1 MEWNVSLVKDYG
13 MNVHLV
19 NDYGMECSP
28 CKGLWNGMYVNL

>member
-13 MNVHLV
+13 INVHLV